1 MGADIADYNTQL
13 TQSVWNFQA
22 NYTDLGSIT
31 VFDTQPIFNTLL
43 DEWQTFGFVNV
54 TGYCAAYE
62 NGTPTTTYQVE
73 GCAPVSSYL
82 WVTLAFA
89 WTSGLIEQ
97 QLAEL
102 TPPVIHCS
110 QVSALAYFGPLC

>member
-1 MGADIADYNTQL
+1 MGTDIANYNTQL
-13 TQSVWNFQA
+13 TQSVRNFQA
-22 NYTDLGSIT
+22 NYTDLGSVV

-62 NGTPTTTYQVE
+62 NGAPTATYQVE

-82 WVTLAFA
+82 
-89 WTSGLIEQ
+89 
-97 QLAEL
+97 
-102 TPPVIHCS
+102 
-110 QVSALAYFGPLC
+110 